1 MTDLFLGVDGGGTKT
16 HAAVMDSSGNILG
29 LGVAATGNW
38 ERVGLEASSAALADA
53 MDAALAESG
62 HKRGDVTSATFALAG
77 VDWDSDAH
85 AMQNIIGG
93 FGLGCT
99 PTVMNDAFAVLYAGT
114 PDGVGCASIAG
125 TGGKTVARD
134 GVGAASTLGMALG
147 EGGGA
152 GQIVAE
158 AMRVLAEMQ
167 HGQRPATPMLA
178 EVLTAT
184 GHTEAESLFQA
195 VARDGFDLPEAM
207 APLFFDLASTGDPAA
222 IEVIVTVARQHA
234 TDVLG
239 IVSRLKFSAGPIS
252 LICAG
257 GLHTAGSSI
266 FNGAFQATISA
277 SSHKFTTCILD
288 VVPVVGSLIHA
299 FNERCGSIAQ
309 EVRDRVIAQALER
322 NDDFRNVISR
332 AS

>member
-1 MTDLFLGVDGGGTKT
+1 MTELFLGVDGGGTKT
-16 HAAVMDSSGNILG
+16 HAAVMDIEGNILG
-29 LGVAATGNW
+29 LGVSTTGNW
-38 ERVGLEASSAALADA
+38 ERVGLDASSAALASA
-53 MDAALAESG
+53 VDAALVESG
-62 HKRGDVTSATFALAG
+62 HKRTDVSAATFALAG
-77 VDWDSDAH
+77 VDWDTDARSL
-85 AMQNIIGG
+85 QKVISG

-134 GVGAASTLGMALG
+134 GVDSASTLGMALG

-167 HGQRPATPMLA
+167 HGQRPATAMLA

-184 GHTEAESLFQA
+184 GHSEAESLFQA

-207 APLFFDLASTGDPAA
+207 APLFFDLAATGDPAA
-222 IEVIVTVARQHA
+222 IDVIVTVARQHA

-239 IVSRLKFSAGPIS
+239 IVSRLKFTAGPIS
-252 LICAG
+252 LVCAG

-288 VVPVVGSLIHA
+288 VVPVVGALIHA
-299 FNERCGSIAQ
+299 VNERCGNIAQ
-309 EVRDRVIAQALER
+309 EVRDRLISQALDR
-322 NDDFRNVISR
+322 RDDFRMTVAK